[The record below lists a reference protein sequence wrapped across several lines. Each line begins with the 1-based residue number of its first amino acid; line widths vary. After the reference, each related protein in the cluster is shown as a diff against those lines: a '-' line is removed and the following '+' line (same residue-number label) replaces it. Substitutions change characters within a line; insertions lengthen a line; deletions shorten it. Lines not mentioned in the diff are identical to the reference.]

1 MCEKFLIQLSLAFM
15 ETIKTTFLT
24 GKDKILCYMPFMG
37 QMEEAC
43 SHWGPII
50 KCNKIMQKNN
60 TPPYNSTLQR
70 LSSLWNMMV
79 AASYY
84 GYAAV

>member
-1 MCEKFLIQLSLAFM
+1 MDIHLNIYNKSGRFKKKYKLQLMCEKFLIQLSLAFM

-43 SHWGPII
+43 SH
-50 KCNKIMQKNN
+50 
-60 TPPYNSTLQR
+60 
-70 LSSLWNMMV
+70 
-79 AASYY
+79 
-84 GYAAV
+84 